1 MATTA
6 ELEAALDAAMQRQ
19 FVELFTVLCLASD
32 PPEALKRFEKGLQ
45 KLLDSEA
52 AVSEII
58 HQAEAET

>member
-45 KLLDSEA
+45 KALDTEA
-52 AVSEII
+52 AVREVI
-58 HQAEAET
+58 HSLEDET